1 MAKNG
6 SVCSEDSAME
16 KVALPTLIVPTAGG
30 IMAEVN
36 LKYAFSLSP
45 RMSNKNLRP
54 HWSGMQRKRSSSEHL
69 SLRNKGHLF
78 NT

>member
-1 MAKNG
+1 MKN
-6 SVCSEDSAME
+6 
-16 KVALPTLIVPTAGG
+16 VASITLIAPTAGG

-54 HWSGMQRKRSSSEHL
+54 HWSGMQRKRSSSAHL
-69 SLRNKGHLF
+69 SFSNK
-78 NT
+78 